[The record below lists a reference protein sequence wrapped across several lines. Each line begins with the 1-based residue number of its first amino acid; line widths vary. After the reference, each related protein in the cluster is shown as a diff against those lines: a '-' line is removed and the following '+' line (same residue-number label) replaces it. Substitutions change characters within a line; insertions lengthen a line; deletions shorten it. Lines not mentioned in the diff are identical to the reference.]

1 MFFWDC
7 CNQNNLMSY
16 KDIFL
21 GATVI
26 LSIVGLFSIAIIDEN
41 SRSGFTE
48 LAKFV
53 VGAYVGYL
61 IPSPRH

>member
-1 MFFWDC
+1 MR
-7 CNQNNLMSY
+7 Y
-16 KDIFL
+16 KDLFL
-21 GATVI
+21 GITVLISI
-26 LSIVGLFSIAIIDEN
+26 LGLFAIAIVDEG

-61 IPSPRH
+61 IPSPRQ